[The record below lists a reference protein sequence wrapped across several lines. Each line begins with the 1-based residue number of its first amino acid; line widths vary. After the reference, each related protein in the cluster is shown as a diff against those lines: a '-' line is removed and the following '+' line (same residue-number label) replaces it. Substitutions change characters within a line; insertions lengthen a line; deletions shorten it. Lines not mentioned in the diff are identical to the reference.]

1 MEPHEDLLATLDES
15 LPLGRKLEALHA
27 RLRRDHPFVDR
38 VAVASFEPKT
48 SMLRTF
54 ISSGGDSPLVRYEAP
69 LDGAPSL
76 KEILATGRPRVV
88 NDLDLFAGGTHEH
101 TQAIRRQGYGS
112 SYTRAVRMN
121 GQFWGFLFF
130 NSYATGPF
138 TPPVLDE
145 LDVYGHLIGNLVT
158 SEILAVRTLAAAVR
172 TAHEMVHLRDPE
184 TGGHL
189 DRMAE
194 FSRIIARELAAEGKR
209 RFDDEYIER
218 IYLYAPLHDL
228 GKIGIPDRV
237 LLKAGK
243 LTPAETETMR
253 THSRKG
259 VDMIDQMI
267 ENFGLR
273 HFESVEVLRNIAQ
286 FHHEAIDG
294 SGYPAGLKGEAVP
307 IEARIIAVA
316 DVFDAL
322 TSRRPY
328 KTPWSN
334 DEAFSMLRRLADSQ
348 LDRDCVEALARNGE
362 RVKEVQQRFASG
374 AEGR

>member
-1 MEPHEDLLATLDES
+1 MFDHEDLLGGLDES

-27 RLRRDHPFVDR
+27 RIRRDLPFVDR
-38 VAVASFEPKT
+38 VAVASFEPRT
-48 SMLRTF
+48 AMLRTF
-54 ISSGGDSPLVRYEAP
+54 LSSGGDPSLVRYEAP
-69 LDGAPSL
+69 LSQAPSL
-76 KEILATGRPRVV
+76 QEILATGRPRVV
-88 NDLDLFAGGTHEH
+88 NDLRLFAAGPHEH
-101 TQAIRRQGYGS
+101 TQAVARQGFGS
-112 SYTRAVRMN
+112 SYTRPIRLN
-121 GQFWGFLFF
+121 GQVWGFLFF
-130 NSYATGPF
+130 NSVATGPF
-138 TPPVLDE
+138 TPPVLDM

-209 RFDDEYIER
+209 AFDDEYIER

-243 LTPAETETMR
+243 LTAAETEIMR
-253 THSRKG
+253 THSLKG
-259 VDMIDQMI
+259 VEMIDQMI
-267 ENFGLR
+267 GNFGLR
-273 HFESVEVLRNIAQ
+273 HFDSVDVLRNIAQ
-286 FHHEAIDG
+286 YHHEAIDG
-294 SGYPAGLKGEAVP
+294 SGYPAGLRGEAVP
-307 IEARIIAVA
+307 IEARIIAAA

-328 KTPWSN
+328 KSPWSN
-334 DEAFSMLRRLADSQ
+334 DDAFSMIRRLSDTK
-348 LDRDCVEALARNGE
+348 LDRDCVEALARNEE
-362 RVKEVQQRFASG
+362 RVKKIQDRFAAG
-374 AEGR
+374 G

>member
-1 MEPHEDLLATLDES
+1 MFEQQDLLAALDES
-15 LPLGRKLEALHA
+15 LPLGRKLEALHT

-38 VAVASFEPKT
+38 IAVASFEPKT

-54 ISSGGDSPLVRYEAP
+54 LSSGGDLPLVRYEAP
-69 LDGAPSL
+69 LDNAPSL
-76 KEILATGRPRVV
+76 REILTTGRPRVV
-88 NDLDLFAGGTHEH
+88 NDLALFASGPHEH
-101 TQAIRRQGYGS
+101 TQAIHRQGYGS
-112 SYTRAVRMN
+112 SYTRPIRMN
-121 GQFWGFLFF
+121 GQCWGFLFF
-130 NSYATGPF
+130 NSYETGPF
-138 TPPVLDE
+138 TPAVLDS
-145 LDVYGHLIGNLVT
+145 LDVYGHLISSLVT
-158 SEILAVRTLAAAVR
+158 SEILAVRTLGAAVR

-194 FSRIIARELAAEGKR
+194 FSRIIARDLAAEGKR
-209 RFDDEYIER
+209 AFDDEYIER

-243 LTPAETETMR
+243 LTEAETEMMR

-259 VDMIDQMI
+259 VEMIDQMI

-273 HFESVEVLRNIAQ
+273 HFESIDVLRNIAQ
-286 FHHEAIDG
+286 YHHEAMDG
-294 SGYPAGLKGEAVP
+294 SGYPMGLRGEAVP

-334 DEAFSMLRRLADSQ
+334 DAAFSMLRRLAGTQ
-348 LDRDCVEALARNGE
+348 LDRDCVEALERNGE
-362 RVKEVQQRFASG
+362 RVKQIQDRYSG
-374 AEGR
+374 AAG